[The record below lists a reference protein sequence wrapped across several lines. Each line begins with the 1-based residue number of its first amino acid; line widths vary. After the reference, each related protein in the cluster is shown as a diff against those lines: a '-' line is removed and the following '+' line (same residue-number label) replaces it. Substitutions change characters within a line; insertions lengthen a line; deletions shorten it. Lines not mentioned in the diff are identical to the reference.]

1 MGFKKRNKVNAEFSM
16 SSLTDI
22 IFLLLIFFMLTATFV
37 RVDNVDLPEA
47 NTQSVAALETTVTI
61 MKDGTFLMNGKKVP
75 LGSLKKI
82 IQLEIMKSDNPETAK
97 IGVAAEKGTSVNTVM
112 KVLKI
117 AKDLRRDAII
127 LTKPTE
133 S

>member
-37 RVDNVDLPEA
+37 RVEDVELPEA
-47 NTQSVAALETTVTI
+47 NGQTVASLETTVTI
-61 MKDGTFLMNGKKVP
+61 RKDNTFSLNGTKLP
-75 LGSLKKI
+75 LGALKSALSI
-82 IQLEIMKSDNPETAK
+82 EIRKMDNPDDAK
-97 IGVAAEKGTSVNTVM
+97 IGIAAEKGTSFNTVM
-112 KVLKI
+112 KVMEI
-117 AKDLRRDAII
+117 AKDLRKDAII

-133 S
+133 E

>member
-37 RVDNVDLPEA
+37 RVDAVDLPEA

-61 MKDGTFLMNGKKVP
+61 KKNGTFIMNGNNIP
-75 LGSLKKI
+75 LSALKGAI
-82 IQLEIMKSDNPETAK
+82 RLEIRKSENPDIAK
-97 IGVAAEKGTSVNTVM
+97 IGIAAEKGTPFSTVM
-112 KVLKI
+112 KVMKI
-117 AKDLRRDAII
+117 AKDLRKDAII

-133 S
+133 N